1 MRACYALRPEGINWP
16 ENEEGLTSFRLEHLT
31 RANGIEHSN
40 AHDAMADVYATIA
53 MAKLVKNAQ
62 PRLFEY
68 LLSHRSKQKLM
79 TLIDVPQMKPWC
91 ISPACLALARQYQLG
106 RPAGVASGQP

>member
-1 MRACYALRPEGINWP
+1 MMTALRLSGCQAS
-16 ENEEGLTSFRLEHLT
+16 GATQLV
-31 RANGIEHSN
+31 SN

-53 MAKLVKNAQ
+53 MAKLVKTAQ

-79 TLIDVPQMKPWC
+79 TLIDQSASSVSAYCDDSTDTQT
-91 ISPACLALARQYQLG
+91 
-106 RPAGVASGQP
+106 GVVVRF